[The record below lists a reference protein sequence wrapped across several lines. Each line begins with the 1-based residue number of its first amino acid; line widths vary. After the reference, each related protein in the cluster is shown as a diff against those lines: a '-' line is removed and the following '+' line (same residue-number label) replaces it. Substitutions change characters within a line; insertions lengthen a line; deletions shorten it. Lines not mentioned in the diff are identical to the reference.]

1 MWVIYAVNVF
11 LALPVYLILSFVVV
25 AFEKSGGYID
35 AAAFTAAAVL
45 VLAYVMILP
54 AWARAAFFVGGQ
66 PAIRSIRRRH
76 CAPPTRGRA
85 RRHPEWWGQ
94 TLSWSPCYSSSS
106 ARASAQPGHGWSST
120 WS

>member
-54 AWARAAFFVGGQ
+54 GLGESRLFCRWAAGDQVDPATALRATYTWTRAA
-66 PAIRSIRRRH
+66 A
-76 CAPPTRGRA
+76 
-85 RRHPEWWGQ
+85 PEWWGQ